1 MLTCFIDNFFIEF
14 IRKVVSFFNKIM
26 HETIKNLINIEN
38 QIKSSLNSFN
48 NRVKPKIIAVSKT
61 FGIND
66 IVPLIKYG
74 HIHYGEN
81 KVQEAMEKWTAIK
94 EENPEIKL
102 HMIGKLQTNKV
113 RFAAKLFDYI
123 HSVDNEK
130 ILKKISNEGDKLKKK
145 IKIFIQVN
153 IGDENQKSGI
163 DKNNLDELI
172 YCARE
177 ENVELLG
184 LMCIPPNSID
194 PLNYFKEM
202 EKLNNT
208 YDFPELSM
216 GMSSDYLQ
224 AIENSATFVRIGSSI
239 FGNRF

>member
-1 MLTCFIDNFFIEF
+1 MHQTVENLIKI
-14 IRKVVSFFNKIM
+14 KNKIN
-26 HETIKNLINIEN
+26 TNLI
-38 QIKSSLNSFN
+38 KLKN
-48 NRVKPKIIAVSKT
+48 NNKTKIIAVSKT

-66 IVPLIKYG
+66 ILPLIKYG

-81 KVQEAMEKWTAIK
+81 KVQEAMEKWSPIK

-113 RFAAKLFDYI
+113 KFAAKLFDYI

-130 ILKKISNEGDKLKKK
+130 LLKKISKEGDKLNKK

-163 DKNNLDELI
+163 DKNNLDKLI
-172 YCARE
+172 YFAKG
-177 ENVELLG
+177 ENVELMG
-184 LMCIPPNSID
+184 LMCIPPANID

-208 YDFPELSM
+208 YDFRELSM
-216 GMSSDYLQ
+216 GMSSDYLH